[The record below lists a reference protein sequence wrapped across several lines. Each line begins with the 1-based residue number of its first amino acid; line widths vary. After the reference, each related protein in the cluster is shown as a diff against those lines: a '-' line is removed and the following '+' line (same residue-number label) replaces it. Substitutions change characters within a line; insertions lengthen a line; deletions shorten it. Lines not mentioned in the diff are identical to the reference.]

1 MRAREV
7 FERLQQLAASGRG
20 ALRLERRSLHGF
32 EAYER
37 SQTLKEAERWV
48 TILSDTAA
56 YGGVWEC
63 YYAGVFTDGEGNVLG
78 AYASRYVCDRELGY
92 TSSLTYAAPIAPRL
106 TLVERYGEAVRTR
119 EGFREWRE
127 SVKEAAVEISAP
139 EAVRELLRELR
150 ELCPYTRLS
159 DAKGTPIRWPAL

>member
-1 MRAREV
+1 MKARDV
-7 FERLQQLAASGRG
+7 FETLKGLAASGH

-37 SQTLKEAERWV
+37 SQTLKEARWWITV
-48 TILSDTAA
+48 LSEVARA
-56 YGGVWEC
+56 GGVWEC
-63 YYAGVFTDGEGNVLG
+63 YYAGVFADEGGSVLG
-78 AYASRYVCDRELGY
+78 AFATRYTRDDELGY
-92 TSSLTYAAPIAPRL
+92 TSSVTYAAPIAPA

-139 EAVRELLRELR
+139 EAVRELLRALR